1 MESMPIHV
9 RIYTISV
16 GSNLKEYRVLLKKC
30 KLCVELSV
38 IELNLSILKWNPGHL
53 DGIYANPC
61 ENLHH
66 FSRIYYITDLLI
78 LQFI

>member
-1 MESMPIHV
+1 M
-9 RIYTISV
+9 
-16 GSNLKEYRVLLKKC
+16 
-30 KLCVELSV
+30 ELSV

-61 ENLHH
+61 ENLYH

-78 LQFI
+78 LQSF

>member
-1 MESMPIHV
+1 M
-9 RIYTISV
+9 
-16 GSNLKEYRVLLKKC
+16 
-30 KLCVELSV
+30 ELSV

-78 LQFI
+78 LVLLKQCKLCVELSVIELNL

>member
-1 MESMPIHV
+1 MY
-9 RIYTISV
+9 RTIFP
-16 GSNLKEYRVLLKKC
+16 NLKQY
-30 KLCVELSV
+30 KLCMELSV

-66 FSRIYYITDLLI
+66 FSRIYYITNFTFLLRQCKLCVELSVI
-78 LQFI
+78 ELNL

>member
-1 MESMPIHV
+1 M
-9 RIYTISV
+9 
-16 GSNLKEYRVLLKKC
+16 
-30 KLCVELSV
+30 ELSV

-53 DGIYANPC
+53 DRIYANSC

-78 LQFI
+78 LQSFKAMQVVCGIVCN